1 MNTIARRIAAGAT
14 LVIAP
19 AIIALGTAT
28 AGNAAPAPI
37 HVGSPVNTPPEHTTP
52 SRTPSE
58 HNAPRWTPASP
69 GAPEHYLHPNRGHH
83 YVR

>member
-14 LVIAP
+14 LAIAP
-19 AIIALGTAT
+19 AVIVLGTAT
-28 AGNAAPAPI
+28 AGHADTAAADNGPSVSAPS
-37 HVGSPVNTPPEHTTP
+37 HSTH
-52 SRTPSE
+52 
-58 HNAPRWTPASP
+58 RWTPSTP

>member
-14 LVIAP
+14 LAIAP
-19 AIIALGTAT
+19 AVIVLGTAT
-28 AGNAAPAPI
+28 AGHADTAAAANGPSVSAPS
-37 HVGSPVNTPPEHTTP
+37 HSAP
-52 SRTPSE
+52 SHST
-58 HNAPRWTPASP
+58 HRWTPSTP

>member
-14 LVIAP
+14 LAIAP

-28 AGNAAPAPI
+28 AGHAAT
-37 HVGSPVNTPPEHTTP
+37 SPVNDGPSVSGTHPEQTQGWTPSTPGTPEHF
-52 SRTPSE
+52 
-58 HNAPRWTPASP
+58 
-69 GAPEHYLHPNRGHH
+69 LHPNRGHH